1 MIAGLVLG
9 ISHPCEQ
16 LQVRRESRFWV
27 NSDSCDFKTMR
38 KYDMVYEFL
47 DIKYSRLRDSI
58 KNLSGKLAETP
69 PNPSVVYL
77 DLFSDFLE
85 DQ

>member
-1 MIAGLVLG
+1 MIAGLLLG
-9 ISHPCEQ
+9 ISRPCEQ
-16 LQVRRESRFWV
+16 LQVRREGRFWV
-27 NSDSCDFKTMR
+27 NSGSCDSKTLR

-58 KNLSGKLAETP
+58 KNPSGEVAETP
-69 PNPSVVYL
+69 TNPSVVYL